1 MENLASMILKGES
14 ASQIS
19 DAIKSALYAKTQDK
33 IQQYEPVVA
42 SNIFTQEED
51 AE

>member
-19 DAIKSALYAKTQDK
+19 DAIKAELYAKTQEK
-33 IQQYEPVVA
+33 IQEYEPVVA
-42 SNIFTQEED
+42 SNLFNQED